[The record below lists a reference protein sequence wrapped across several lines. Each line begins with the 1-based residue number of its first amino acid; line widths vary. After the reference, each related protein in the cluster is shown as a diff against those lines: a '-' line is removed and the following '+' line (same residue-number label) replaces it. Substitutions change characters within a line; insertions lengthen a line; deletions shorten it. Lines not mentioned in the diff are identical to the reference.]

1 MNENL
6 KLDYLQDAS
15 FLKELDNQEN
25 RFYQVKI
32 EVLDKD
38 EQSIEGIEGRV
49 LPGSSINLD
58 GNSSM
63 RRTCSINF
71 VAEDRENDLTN
82 IDNLLSI
89 NKKIKIFEGIKN
101 NTSIK
106 KYGDVIWFPLG
117 VFVIVQP
124 SITHNSSGCTISLS
138 CKDKM
143 CLLNG
148 ECGGNLPT
156 SITFHAYD
164 QVIGEKKCDGDP
176 ETVIEEPNDYTVYSY
191 YVDGKQKYKTQDDR
205 NGQQDSN
212 GSTIGKRVE
221 KKQLFYDIIQT
232 LVHNFGNE
240 ALSKIFINDVPKEIK
255 QIVRQTGSTTL
266 YFNTEDSKYTTDDTY
281 LDKNVNGEI
290 TGTQKEFNYNEDVGY
305 IYTPFTYADMGGGKG
320 ELISNIGDNV
330 CTILDKVKTSLGNF
344 EYFYDIRGNFIFQE
358 VKNYLNNSYDVT
370 AETSKRRLE
379 EETADVTEYG
389 LCILDNLN
397 YAVDFYSSRKSVYTF
412 DEGSGLIT
420 SYSNSPNY
428 NNIKNDF
435 HVWGKAKDNYAIH
448 YHLVIK
454 DKPTPPYDSRKIVF
468 LTDDNGEYTG
478 SLRLATVSDSEVV
491 DYTPTDQRAELYI
504 QGLEANVAQQRPDV
518 YQQELLD
525 LFDAIYDFKESK
537 FKADMVKN
545 PNDLKYFID
554 YLDPSN
560 ELFDCSVNAIGQKIY
575 SYQKDNIKRL
585 YNMDIPNVIMVDMSA
600 PPQEKLRIVQRC
612 TQEGQPYS
620 NVDGKIYANITIG
633 TMGYTAQE
641 ISRDLLYQY
650 TNYAESISI
659 QSIPIYYLEP
669 NTRIT
674 VYDKKSGIYG
684 DYIIKNISLP
694 LDAGGNMSI
703 SATRAFERI

>member
-191 YVDGKQKYKTQDDR
+191 YVDGKQKYKIWDDR

-212 GSTIGKRVE
+212 GSTIGQRVE